1 MASSAADDQ
10 NWIKI
15 QKKTFT
21 KWMNNHLA
29 KKGFPV
35 IADLETDFEDG
46 NSLINL
52 VHALYDTK
60 IPTQRKYGLKQRVQ
74 KIDNINLGLAMLET
88 AEVKTNFL
96 KNTHLID
103 HDLKML
109 LGMVWAI
116 ILDYAI
122 KGISVEQLSAK
133 EGLLLWVQKKTKGY
147 KDVDPPGVKNFKG
160 DWKSGLP
167 FCALIHRH
175 RPDLLDYDS
184 LDPKNAEQNL
194 ELAFKIAEEKLNIPR
209 LMDLEDFKGT
219 PDERAVMTQ
228 VSEYFHRFASQDE
241 KEIAAKRIANFANFA
256 RQMAAKQSE
265 YERRAAAFIA
275 WCRQQSQ
282 NFENRDFGNSIQEA
296 MGASDNFKNFII
308 SQRPVQEGEKIDIEN
323 LFADIQS
330 QLKVNGRRPYVPPA
344 GVTPDDMEQASD
356 NLTAT
361 QKQYAAAVRA
371 NRLRFVKK
379 AETKVSDEKIAE
391 IKEAF
396 KHFDHNK
403 NNTLDK
409 LEFKAAL
416 SAMSIFVK
424 DDSEFGETFNRV
436 SEGKGHI
443 TLEGFTNFLIA
454 KYQDRDSVD
463 QIKDSFRQVADGGA
477 VITAAQ
483 LQTPPISA
491 EDAAY
496 LSSSMPASGG
506 GFDYAAF
513 VDANFTS
520 E

>member
-228 VSEYFHRFASQDE
+228 VSEYFHRFA
-241 KEIAAKRIANFANFA
+241 
-256 RQMAAKQSE
+256 
-265 YERRAAAFIA
+265 
-275 WCRQQSQ
+275 SQ